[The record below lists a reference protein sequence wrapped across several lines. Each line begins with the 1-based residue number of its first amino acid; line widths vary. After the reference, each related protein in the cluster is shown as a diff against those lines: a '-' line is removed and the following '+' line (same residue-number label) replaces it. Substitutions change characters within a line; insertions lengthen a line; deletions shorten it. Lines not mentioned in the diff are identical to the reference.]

1 MPKQNQSETLSLPQL
16 LQLAGIGGQP
26 QQDTTR
32 EALGYMMGQQRIAS
46 EDADRKVKMQQ
57 AEQENAYRMKALEQ
71 QMGQKDDAEK
81 VRAASTILASST
93 NPEERAFAMSLLGYA
108 PNGATASPDAA
119 AAERNRLS
127 LEEARKRNASFQEAT
142 SARNLGATVK
152 NVFGLLHSPQK
163 TSEAVVNN
171 FGEFWGPTVDEFTT
185 GMTGNP
191 TGPEQDAMTRAAIA
205 KHYSGLP
212 TTNMPPLQLQGLAS
226 QLGPEVPQ
234 NVLNSLTPAQ
244 MQELLKTVTV
254 AKPNQTLSFQP

>member
-1 MPKQNQSETLSLPQL
+1 MEQQGVQLGNAEKTARLHALTSWVNSLNPMSPLYATANTALQNE
-16 LQLAGIGGQP
+16 
-26 QQDTTR
+26 
-32 EALGYMMGQQRIAS
+32 LGIAS
-46 EDADRKVKMQQ
+46 PSV
-57 AEQENAYRMKALEQ
+57 
-71 QMGQKDDAEK
+71 
-81 VRAASTILASST
+81 
-93 NPEERAFAMSLLGYA
+93 
-108 PNGATASPDAA
+108 TASPDAAAA

-226 QLGPEVPQ
+226 QLGTEVPQ
-234 NVLNSLTPAQ
+234 NVLNGLTPAQ